1 MLTNCFLLHYSGPGC
16 VTSNVKVEITG
27 PATEDM
33 LLHKKGT
40 LTCRVTVQK
49 DEPQIIWEDEKEDVI
64 ASKPMIK
71 ENGETYLSK
80 LDITYDEWS
89 RGVKRYCVVH
99 HSDLLTPSR
108 EPYEREFGKKNTL
121 KQCLVLIDILISK
134 TS

>member
-1 MLTNCFLLHYSGPGC
+1 MLTNCFLLHYSGPDC
-16 VTSNVKVEITG
+16 VTTNVKVEITG
-27 PATEDM
+27 PATKDM
-33 LLHKKGT
+33 LFHKKGT

-49 DEPQIIWEDEKEDVI
+49 DEPQIMWENENEEEI

-71 ENGETYLSK
+71 ENGKTYLSK

-121 KQCLVLIDILISK
+121 KLCLVLIDILISK